1 MNKKEFLIPQLFFWE
16 LKSHI
21 SDEHNQPCVSYA
33 RLKSST
39 TILHS
44 HKYTITL
51 FLPTHYLWVLTDS
64 QKPRGKRPLCTHDK
78 LTSFDGSLHTLFWIN
93 NYDVTSVLAKAPLVP
108 LGCILHPAAG
118 SLLTEKGTKP
128 QFHVLW
134 RMKKN
139 TGWAR
144 TTQTAHAASIIFLSC
159 FALWCVLN
167 LKFLCFSLNTQKVGI
182 TQDAGLGPLQVTRVI
197 PCCVCVVIVWFGRS
211 RQGHTEVLQANQMTA
226 RELEGLILWKCH
238 EHTHTHV
245 HSSESAYMYVTCNM
259 YTLVFQPRSV
269 ICTHTDNKEIHCAYK
284 HFHRKTWIFMKNT
297 GYMQQTPDMP
307 LSVCT
312 RHSKIWPTLCV
323 LAPLYHIGCPK
334 ELQDGQGQPLGTSQP
349 HNKALSILQPAQT
362 PCWNSP
368 RFTFPEVH
376 QFSAHIT
383 FPWSGAVCRQ
393 VLHLH
398 RRPNLLSSKL
408 AAPRVAAEHT
418 RIGHLWPDW
427 AGLGNAVLKHKVWC
441 CQHQFRGQ
449 MFIFETQSIHLFHAQ
464 LALETRTH
472 STQPLVLPF
481 TSRFI
486 LSTSASGHLERAIQN
501 QYWLF

>member
-33 RLKSST
+33 RLMSST

-182 TQDAGLGPLQVTRVI
+182 TQDAGLGPLQVTQVI

-211 RQGHTEVLQANQMTA
+211 RQGHTEVLHANQMTA

-245 HSSESAYMYVTCNM
+245 HSSESAYMYVTCNT

-269 ICTHTDNKEIHCAYK
+269 ICIHTDNKEIHCAYK

-312 RHSKIWPTLCV
+312 RHSKIWPTLCSGSFV
-323 LAPLYHIGCPK
+323 PHRWSKRATGWPGAAIGNITATQQSPK
-334 ELQDGQGQPLGTSQP
+334 
-349 HNKALSILQPAQT
+349 
-362 PCWNSP
+362 
-368 RFTFPEVH
+368 
-376 QFSAHIT
+376 
-383 FPWSGAVCRQ
+383 
-393 VLHLH
+393 
-398 RRPNLLSSKL
+398 
-408 AAPRVAAEHT
+408 
-418 RIGHLWPDW
+418 
-427 AGLGNAVLKHKVWC
+427 
-441 CQHQFRGQ
+441 
-449 MFIFETQSIHLFHAQ
+449 
-464 LALETRTH
+464 H
-472 STQPLVLPF
+472 S
-481 TSRFI
+481 
-486 LSTSASGHLERAIQN
+486 SASTNTLLKFTTFYIPRGSPVQCTHYFSLIRCCLQTGSTFATEDQTC
-501 QYWLF
+501 